1 MNYNTEIIL
10 NPIYQNSDFD
20 INPVN
25 LDIGIDFGLI
35 DFSIEISVGSNVI
48 FVDQVNSDWNSEI
61 GLSKIL
67 NKPYI
72 PINVSDLYND
82 SNFIT
87 IQDVPIQVNSNWNSN
102 SGYSE
107 ILNKPLIPSIS
118 YQSIAPVNPQLND
131 IWVSSTTL
139 IQYQWI
145 GAWVNF
151 NIQSLVNLTPNIYD
165 IDGGNS
171 ILIPTSTIDGGY
183 SNQTLTNTIDGGNAG
198 PIVFVAPDGGNS
210 SVAPSLTVDGGLS
223 NSIIDIYIDGGFSI

>member
-10 NPIYQNSDFD
+10 NPTDQN
-20 INPVN
+20 
-25 LDIGIDFGLI
+25 IGIDFGLI

-72 PINVSDLYND
+72 PINVSDLSND
-82 SNFIT
+82 RNFIT

-151 NIQSLVNLTPNIYD
+151 SLQSLANTSEV
-165 IDGGNS
+165 IDGGGS
-171 ILIPTSTIDGGY
+171 VFI
-183 SNQTLTNTIDGGNAG
+183 LTNTIDGGH
-198 PIVFVAPDGGNS
+198 
-210 SVAPSLTVDGGLS
+210 SL
-223 NSIIDIYIDGGFSI
+223 SIINNQIDGGVSI